1 MNKPNFIY
9 SILGLILS
17 IYVFLTA
24 SSFPTPPGNTIG
36 PGYYPMLLSIGLLVM
51 SSVLL
56 IQTLLR
62 VGKEE
67 FEKFNIK
74 SSEVIRFAVSFI
86 ATVIYA
92 IAMQYLGFILA
103 SVLYLFFL
111 MYLLK
116 NREYI
121 KMSIISVGVSVS
133 VYLIFSNVLNLTLPL
148 GFFS

>member
-92 IAMQYLGFILA
+92 IAMQFLGFILA